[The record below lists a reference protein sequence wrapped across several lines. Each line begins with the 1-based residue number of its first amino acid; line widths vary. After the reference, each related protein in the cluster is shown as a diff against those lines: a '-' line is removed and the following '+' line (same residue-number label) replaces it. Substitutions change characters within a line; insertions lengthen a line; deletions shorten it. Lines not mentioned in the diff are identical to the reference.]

1 MCATY
6 VVHVHL
12 GKVVLSVR
20 QGLRYSSLPSQEVID
35 LCLDMLR
42 SADATASSKEEGSM
56 LQDLEG
62 QCRQMRP
69 LVEAKIASLER

>member
-1 MCATY
+1 M
-6 VVHVHL
+6 V
-12 GKVVLSVR
+12 VR
-20 QGLRYSSLPSQEVID
+20 QLWWCEQGCLPPLPSQEVID

-69 LVEAKIASLER
+69 LVEAKIAGLER

>member
-1 MCATY
+1 MCNTRSACAFGESC
-6 VVHVHL
+6 VECEARFEVF
-12 GKVVLSVR
+12 
-20 QGLRYSSLPSQEVID
+20 SLPSQEVID